1 MKRRAGMLLKIQ
13 DFADFCGLSVRAL
26 HLYDKIGLFVP
37 NMIDEN
43 NRYRYY
49 DTEQMLELN
58 TILSFKKVGFSLND
72 IKELK
77 SKNFSKE
84 IVIEKL
90 QEIKKQNQL
99 QIEISSYN
107 NKIIENMLSDINNHD
122 SKAEVDEKYLT
133 QIICMENDKLESFF
147 SQILWL

>member
-1 MKRRAGMLLKIQ
+1 MLLKIQ